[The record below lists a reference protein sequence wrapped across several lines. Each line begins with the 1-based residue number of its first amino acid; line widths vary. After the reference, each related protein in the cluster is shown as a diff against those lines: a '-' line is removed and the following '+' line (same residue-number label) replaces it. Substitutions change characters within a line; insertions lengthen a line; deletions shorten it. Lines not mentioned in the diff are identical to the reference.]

1 MKNRSHLVSLSAS
14 CMPSSPNVWEGTA
27 LPTRHHPLLTIFSS
41 FIPSL
46 IFIFISLL
54 STTTKSVQQITT
66 TTSGSANQPC
76 VYSLLEYFVQGKI
89 TISRESTYCFT
100 FKLNINFPCFLI
112 NFYVPFFSLFLL
124 IFFPYMIGSRVKS
137 TCTFVFFS
145 SSLSLSLFKII
156 SNIFYS
162 LSSLVYFAIS

>member
-1 MKNRSHLVSLSAS
+1 MSLSAS

-76 VYSLLEYFVQGKI
+76 VYYSLLEYFVQGKI
-89 TISRESTYCFT
+89 TISRESTYCF
-100 FKLNINFPCFLI
+100 KLNINFPCFLI
-112 NFYVPFFSLFLL
+112 NFYVPFFSLYDRLQSQPNL
-124 IFFPYMIGSRVKS
+124 HAHL
-137 TCTFVFFS
+137 FFS

-156 SNIFYS
+156 SNIFFILYWFILPQTNFLLIIKQVS
-162 LSSLVYFAIS
+162 KI